1 MRSFIFLVLTIFLLS
16 GTLSYAAEAEK
27 ATGTAPAASLPVKI
41 GVVDMQIVATESEPA
56 KAARDDMEKKYGKEK
71 ADLEKR
77 GEALK
82 KQAESLKKQ
91 ADSLKKNPKAS
102 EQKKVD
108 FIKDKQKLDQTKQKL
123 DQDTHTF
130 LRKVEQDEIKI
141 RQDMVTLVFNATY
154 EVARAQGYTFVVDVN
169 AGGVL
174 YAEKSMDL
182 TSVVLEEVNKLY
194 QQNKDKKPAPAQK
207 DNAAKPAAK

>member
-1 MRSFIFLVLTIFLLS
+1 MRRLIILTIAIFLLS
-16 GTLSYAAEAEK
+16 GVISYAAEAEK
-27 ATGTAPAASLPVKI
+27 AATPAPSTPLPVKI

-56 KAARDDMEKKYGKEK
+56 KAAREDMEKKYGKEK
-71 ADLEKR
+71 NSLEKK
-77 GEALK
+77 G
-82 KQAESLKKQ
+82 ESLKKQ
-91 ADSLKKNPKAS
+91 AEALKNPKAS

-108 FIKDKQKLDQTKQKL
+108 FIKAKQKL
-123 DQDTHTF
+123 DQDTRTF

-174 YAEKSMDL
+174 YAERSMDL
-182 TSVVLEEVNKLY
+182 TPAVLEEVNRLY
-194 QQNKDKKPAPAQK
+194 RENKDKKPAPAAK
-207 DNAAKPAAK
+207 KENTEKPAAK